1 MRLAL
6 YCDFVTEETRPLQLI
21 LRADNNSEGFDWTRI
36 MYLPLSGPF
45 ERFEPEQFE
54 DQLGVSVLLE
64 DLLLPKE
71 HATAAEGKSTVAAIP
86 LVHHKLGIH
95 LPQIASRHP
104 GAEITL
110 LVIQVPDAE
119 EVLGYGWRT
128 WLQP

>member
-21 LRADNNSEGFDWTRI
+21 LRTEYDSEGFDWTRI
-36 MYLPLSGPF
+36 LYFPLSGPF
-45 ERFEPEQFE
+45 ERFESEEFE

-64 DLLLPKE
+64 DLLVPKE
-71 HATAAEGKSTVAAIP
+71 HVTASEGKRTVAAMST
-86 LVHHKLGIH
+86 VHHKLGID
-95 LPQIASRHP
+95 LPQIATRYP
-104 GAEITL
+104 GAEIAL